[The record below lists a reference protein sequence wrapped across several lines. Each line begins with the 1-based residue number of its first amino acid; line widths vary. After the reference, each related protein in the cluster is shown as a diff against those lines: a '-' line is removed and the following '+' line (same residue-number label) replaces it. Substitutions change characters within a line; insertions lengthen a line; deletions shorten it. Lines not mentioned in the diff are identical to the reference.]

1 MAAQKHPPPAFDPD
15 GGCFFYRAGFFPESL
30 FLMPILK
37 KNRLSFLTVAI
48 TLLLWAGQGR
58 AESPVVR
65 YDPATDLLSVTA
77 VGSSLQDLMQK
88 IGAVSG
94 LSVTVSPAAE
104 EMVTLTMVDRPLETG
119 LRELART
126 LKLNHLFLHETRSSQ
141 TRLAAMRIL
150 PRRTAEKASPS
161 GAATAPAVLT
171 PAEKHR
177 LSEEEILQRREAFI
191 QRHEERPEPQKPAKF
206 ERKAGSP
213 EDRRKRAAEKYQQRQ
228 AEGLR
233 KTMRPPSAEKGAPVI
248 PGIRRIEEKQKTD
261 SDPSTP

>member
-1 MAAQKHPPPAFDPD
+1 MAAWKHPPPAFDPD
-15 GGCFFYRAGFFPESL
+15 GGCFFRAGFFPESL

-48 TLLLWAGQGR
+48 TLLLWAGQGQ
-58 AESPVVR
+58 AEGPVVR
-65 YDPATDLLSVTA
+65 YDPSTDLLSVTA

-88 IGAVSG
+88 IGAISG
-94 LSVTVSPAAE
+94 LSITVSPAAE
-104 EMVTLTMVDRPLETG
+104 ETVSLSMVDRPLEAG
-119 LRELART
+119 LKELART

-150 PRRTAEKASPS
+150 PRRTAEKDTPS

-171 PAEKHR
+171 PAEKRR
-177 LSEEEILQRREAFI
+177 LSEDEILQRREAFI
-191 QRHEERPEPQKPAKF
+191 QRHEERPEPEKPAKF

-233 KTMRPPSAEKGAPVI
+233 KTKGRPSVENGAPVL
-248 PGIRRIEEKQKTD
+248 PGIRRIEEKQKAD